1 MKDIGIDDA
10 VIDVWVGNQNNMNVK
25 VKNNNFNACAFFFG
39 GFYFIYRKMYLIGIL
54 DLIVT
59 MLMSSGILIFQ
70 MASLL
75 RLGDVILWT
84 NLVPI
89 AISIINGFIF
99 YPLYRLH
106 IKNKLQKNVNQ
117 NMNPIQVAQ
126 LKGGV
131 SSAGVGIAIGISFV
145 IAVVIVILLV
155 GIGMVMFGGM
165 LGDLSDSMNG
175 RGSFNSDYY
184 DYYDYYDDYYN
195 DDYNYDDLW
204 SSFYEKY
211 NNKTFDDTYLNDYS
225 FGI

>member
-10 VIDVWVGNQNNMNVK
+10 VIDVWVGNQNNMNIK

-59 MLMSSGILIFQ
+59 MLISSGILIFQ

-99 YPLYRLH
+99 YPLYRMH

-145 IAVVIVILLV
+145 IAVVISFLGIVIV
-155 GIGMVMFGGM
+155 IFGGM
-165 LGDLSDSMNG
+165 LGNLNNSMND
-175 RGSFNSDYY
+175 SFNSDYY
-184 DYYDYYDDYYN
+184 DYYDYYDDY
-195 DDYNYDDLW
+195 DDYYNSEDLW
-204 SSFYEKY
+204 SGFYKKY
-211 NNKTFDDTYLNDYS
+211 NNKIFDDTYLNDYS
-225 FGI
+225 FDI

>member
-54 DLIVT
+54 NLIIT
-59 MLMSSGILIFQ
+59 MFISSGILIFQ

-117 NMNPIQVAQ
+117 NMNP
-126 LKGGV
+126 
-131 SSAGVGIAIGISFV
+131 SAGVGIAIGISFV